1 MTDTT
6 PPPAS
11 TATLNAVERHSNA
24 YHGFI
29 VVLTLL
35 SLVTMVA
42 LLLPLDEQTLFLL
55 RFYDNT
61 ICVVFLLDFVVEMI
75 RAPNKSEFFLHQR
88 GWLDL
93 IGSIPSFGAFKFGGL
108 LRLARISRLIRIA
121 HLAGAQNQRDL
132 LRDVL
137 KNRSQYAFIVTF
149 TVALLVLYVTST
161 AVLQAESK
169 DPNANIVT
177 GGDALWWA
185 IVTITTVGYGDLY
198 PITAAGRTIA
208 VFTMFAGVGI
218 IGALASILASILV
231 PPPASD
237 IPTQGSAQVSE
248 PSVEQEL
255 AALRAELSNVRQLLD
270 QFVKAQ

>member
-1 MTDTT
+1 MRVAITG
-6 PPPAS
+6 A
-11 TATLNAVERHSNA
+11 A
-24 YHGFI
+24 GFI
-29 VVLTLL
+29 GSNLAERLVGRGDTVHGIDDL
-35 SLVTMVA
+35 SHGSLENLAALAGHPRFRLAQASILDAGAMDAVADGSVA
-42 LLLPLDEQTLFLL
+42 L
-55 RFYDNT
+55 
-61 ICVVFLLDFVVEMI
+61 VVTSPPYFAGKQYEEELEREGV
-75 RAPNKSEFFLHQR
+75 
-88 GWLDL
+88 
-93 IGSIPSFGAFKFGGL
+93 PSSYL
-108 LRLARISRLIRIA
+108 EYL
-121 HLAGAQNQRDL
+121 DL

-198 PITAAGRTIA
+198 PVTAAGRTIA

-231 PPPASD
+231 PPPPSD
-237 IPTQGSAQVSE
+237 IPIQGSAQVSE